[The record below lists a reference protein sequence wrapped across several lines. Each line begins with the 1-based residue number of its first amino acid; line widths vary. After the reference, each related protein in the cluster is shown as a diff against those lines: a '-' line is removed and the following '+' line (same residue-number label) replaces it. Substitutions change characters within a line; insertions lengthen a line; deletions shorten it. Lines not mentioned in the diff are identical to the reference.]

1 MNIPVEARSRIELGI
16 YAREEPGGDVG
27 GDGGADEV
35 VREGGEEDFVNV
47 ER

>member
-16 YAREEPGGDVG
+16 YAREEPGGQVG

-35 VREGGEEDFVNV
+35 VGECREEDFVEV